1 MALTVVVSPND
12 CDIEWVSD
20 VLWGLGVVAIE
31 EIVDAAGI
39 VRLRTSLGENR
50 VDAEDALT
58 ELPEGVTWEF
68 EEVDDRLVD
77 AWRDHVEAFDV
88 GERFTVIPAWRT
100 LDGLGVATGRTKL
113 VIEPGSTFGMGD
125 HPTTRGCL
133 CMMEKIPLAD
143 VSVLDVGCGS
153 GILGIAALKMGS
165 STAHGIDINP
175 ASVRVSMENARAN
188 GVEANWSVSTESLS
202 SVDDVF
208 DVVVANILAPVLIDL
223 SAEIS
228 RTVVDGGRLI
238 LSGVLDGR
246 YDHVLSH
253 FVEFELI
260 ERVVIDGWATLCL
273 KRHD

>member
-39 VRLRTSLGENR
+39 VRLRTSLGENQ

-58 ELPEGVTWEF
+58 ELPDGVTWEF

-133 CMMEKIPLAD
+133 
-143 VSVLDVGCGS
+143 
-153 GILGIAALKMGS
+153 
-165 STAHGIDINP
+165 
-175 ASVRVSMENARAN
+175 
-188 GVEANWSVSTESLS
+188 
-202 SVDDVF
+202 
-208 DVVVANILAPVLIDL
+208 
-223 SAEIS
+223 
-228 RTVVDGGRLI
+228 
-238 LSGVLDGR
+238 
-246 YDHVLSH
+246 
-253 FVEFELI
+253 
-260 ERVVIDGWATLCL
+260 
-273 KRHD
+273 